1 MSSPTPRRSPR
12 FPRPTRVSSH
22 EGQEK
27 EKTINH
33 DNGKRTVWLDLNAQ
47 MTLCF
52 EVRGSRWTAHAN
64 LVKYPDGIEVKHPDG
79 VQLSECMSSNQIEH
93 GGMWS
98 VAAKAAHDMV
108 GLKSTVKQLLIEL
121 ARRSGLGDQE
131 ARQALLTSS
140 DFTGAGVLHCL
151 LLSNKPEAMD
161 LALEMV
167 KLEPKLLH
175 VTHVENGSKN
185 CLFKG
190 EGALHIAAVNQ
201 QEEWILSALEVA
213 WQDDKKAV
221 FGKSDSQLEIGVDNI
236 GLLEQTCEGRFF
248 DRPPMSHLGG
258 TALAYCAAFNN
269 ARVLRWVAQHC
280 DEDRKKVELFHQ
292 MRPKVKGHSRPDA
305 YTVMHAVVVNGAQKS
320 YEALNKF
327 PCAVEL
333 DAGGLPRMWPVST
346 RSSVVSEFGLS
357 PLRLAAKEGNSK
369 MFEHILW
376 STVHDRVMWKWGPV
390 TQYTIPLGEIDTAGV
405 PGRQQ
410 VLDLVADDSAKP
422 ESHGMLSDDV
432 LNGLLFYLIKDK
444 WLRWGSTF
452 FWGVYMWPKVL
463 HTLLLTS
470 LAAPS
475 ILEYPA
481 VPLHLSSHNG
491 DLYVPW
497 HRTAD
502 GEVVIWCLQVSVL
515 SSSSYLLLLELF
527 EAILTVRNF
536 SRCCEGSARRSP
548 LSRRMHHLV
557 RYWRSCC
564 DRYGWIQ
571 YVGLP
576 SSLAA
581 CVLLLSSSE
590 PTATRESEVVCVLLS
605 LSVLSAW
612 VFTALELLCW
622 NKDIGIFNVIVGS
635 MLGSDV
641 LRFLLLYF
649 PMLLGFATAFTAL
662 FPNVSTDIRTGS
674 AWSMVENLII
684 LSLVGEPPEVSL
696 PGGGGTI
703 FPTVAM
709 WELQSGRPFN
719 ATLCEWHAHPFALSA
734 FLCVLHL
741 SHDASHRCPSIHPSC
756 IADYVLFLLFLVLV
770 LVLLLNLLIAM
781 MGKTY
786 QQTMEDATLRWRI
799 KFARLILRLEL
810 LASHAPT
817 SLGTSVLLSRAV
829 RDPTHWPPFLAFGI
843 QAKHAQQSYIQFLG
857 DPVFAFRTYDQ
868 PEGQTLILEGSR
880 GDPFRREASVAAS
893 NSSSS
898 QLASTR
904 GGGAMPDTGAPHASG
919 APLAAGAPSA
929 ENMRELAAAI
939 RSDTNASAPG
949 RDAILGHLRSAL
961 ALLTGDHD
969 AKEPTDHAATTAT
982 KGPLAGRRWASS
994 ARAARADQRAK
1005 DNAEKLLGPTNSQGL
1020 QLPPIHRPK
1029 LGPGGIPA
1037 DDAGWKPPPPLPKSA
1052 GGSLSTSDALPSVAP
1067 EEVNAK
1073 EARCATAAAPA
1084 SPRPRSVLVTM
1095 PDGSKRL
1102 KSCSDRPGV
1111 SL

>member
-1 MSSPTPRRSPR
+1 MA
-12 FPRPTRVSSH
+12 V
-22 EGQEK
+22 G
-27 EKTINH
+27 
-33 DNGKRTVWLDLNAQ
+33 GL
-47 MTLCF
+47 
-52 EVRGSRWTAHAN
+52 AHAN

-190 EGALHIAAVNQ
+190 EGAPHIAAVNQ

-536 SRCCEGSARRSP
+536 SCCCEGSARRSP

-557 RYWRSCC
+557 RYWRSLRPLWVDPVRRAPIVAC
-564 DRYGWIQ
+564 RMRPPTQLVRAYGDTGERGGMRAALVERSQ
-571 YVGLP
+571 RVGIHCARAALLEQRHWHLQRDCRLHAWLRRAALSLALFSDAARVCHRLSPP
-576 SSLAA
+576 SSPTFPPTFAPA
-581 CVLLLSSSE
+581 PRGQWSRTSSSS
-590 PTATRESEVVCVLLS
+590 P
-605 LSVLSAW
+605 
-612 VFTALELLCW
+612 
-622 NKDIGIFNVIVGS
+622 
-635 MLGSDV
+635 
-641 LRFLLLYF
+641 
-649 PMLLGFATAFTAL
+649 
-662 FPNVSTDIRTGS
+662 
-674 AWSMVENLII
+674 
-684 LSLVGEPPEVSL
+684 LVGEPPEVSL

-719 ATLCEWHAHPFALSA
+719 ATLCEWHAHPLPCQPS
-734 FLCVLHL
+734 C
-741 SHDASHRCPSIHPSC
+741 ASSICHTTRLTGAPQSIHPVSQTTFSSYCFSC
-756 IADYVLFLLFLVLV
+756 WF
-770 LVLLLNLLIAM
+770 
-781 MGKTY
+781 
-786 QQTMEDATLRWRI
+786 
-799 KFARLILRLEL
+799 
-810 LASHAPT
+810 SCC
-817 SLGTSVLLSRAV
+817 SLT
-829 RDPTHWPPFLAFGI
+829 F
-843 QAKHAQQSYIQFLG
+843 
-857 DPVFAFRTYDQ
+857 
-868 PEGQTLILEGSR
+868 
-880 GDPFRREASVAAS
+880 
-893 NSSSS
+893 
-898 QLASTR
+898 
-904 GGGAMPDTGAPHASG
+904 
-919 APLAAGAPSA
+919 
-929 ENMRELAAAI
+929 
-939 RSDTNASAPG
+939 
-949 RDAILGHLRSAL
+949 
-961 ALLTGDHD
+961 
-969 AKEPTDHAATTAT
+969 
-982 KGPLAGRRWASS
+982 
-994 ARAARADQRAK
+994 
-1005 DNAEKLLGPTNSQGL
+1005 
-1020 QLPPIHRPK
+1020 
-1029 LGPGGIPA
+1029 
-1037 DDAGWKPPPPLPKSA
+1037 
-1052 GGSLSTSDALPSVAP
+1052 
-1067 EEVNAK
+1067 
-1073 EARCATAAAPA
+1073 
-1084 SPRPRSVLVTM
+1084 
-1095 PDGSKRL
+1095 
-1102 KSCSDRPGV
+1102 
-1111 SL
+1111 